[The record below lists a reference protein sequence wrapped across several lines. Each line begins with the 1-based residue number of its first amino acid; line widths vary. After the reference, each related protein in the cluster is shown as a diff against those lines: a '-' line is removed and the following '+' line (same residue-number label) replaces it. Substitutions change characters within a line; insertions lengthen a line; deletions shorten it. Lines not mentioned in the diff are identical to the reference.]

1 MWAGLVKLRQP
12 GAAGA
17 FLAIAPLLIVF
28 LFAQRYLVSG
38 LTRGGV
44 KG

>member
-1 MWAGLVKLRQP
+1 MLVSLP
-12 GAAGA
+12 
-17 FLAIAPLLIVF
+17 AILVF
-28 LFAQRYLVSG
+28 LVAQRFLVSG

>member
-1 MWAGLVKLRQP
+1 MLVP
-12 GAAGA
+12 IPAAIS
-17 FLAIAPLLIVF
+17 FLL
-28 LFAQRYLVSG
+28 AQRYLVSG

>member
-1 MWAGLVKLRQP
+1 VIVTIPAVV
-12 GAAGA
+12 
-17 FLAIAPLLIVF
+17 VF
-28 LFAQRYLVSG
+28 LIAQRYLVSG

>member
-1 MWAGLVKLRQP
+1 MT
-12 GAAGA
+12 AA
-17 FLAIAPLLIVF
+17 AIIVTLPAVLVF
-28 LFAQRYLVSG
+28 LVAQRYLVSG